1 MVIAIKMAMLRA
13 IMNKK
18 NFPTAL
24 PSAKPNAV
32 IAKWFVAPASYT
44 SVRKKARRNGGPFRE
59 RFLRD
64 QTATP

>member
-24 PSAKPNAV
+24 PSAKP
-32 IAKWFVAPASYT
+32 
-44 SVRKKARRNGGPFRE
+44 KARRNGGPFRE
-59 RFLRD
+59 RFLWD